1 MAKKADLADPGTTD
15 TPDATNSDVAAM
27 SYEQARDELV
37 DIVAR
42 LENGQAGLEE
52 SMDLWQRGEALA
64 AHCATWLD
72 HAEARIT
79 AGD

>member
-1 MAKKADLADPGTTD
+1 
-15 TPDATNSDVAAM
+15 
-27 SYEQARDELV
+27 
-37 DIVAR
+37 
-42 LENGQAGLEE
+42 
-52 SMDLWQRGEALA
+52 MDLWQRGEALA